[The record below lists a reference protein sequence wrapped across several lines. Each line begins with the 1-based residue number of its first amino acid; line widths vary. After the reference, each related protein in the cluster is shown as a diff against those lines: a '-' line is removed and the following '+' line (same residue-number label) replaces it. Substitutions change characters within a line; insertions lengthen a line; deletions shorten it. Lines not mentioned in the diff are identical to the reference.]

1 MDVIGSDLSFKIKV
15 VEWGINKE
23 SIDNYVHKKIGNI
36 ICYKLYI
43 IIIIFMNVW
52 IGNYVLSSNLNN
64 ILIIKVIKII
74 INIIIMAYLFI
85 RVII

>member
-15 VEWGINKE
+15 VEWGNNKE

-43 IIIIFMNVW
+43 IIIFMNVW

-64 ILIIKVIKII
+64 IIIIKVIKII